1 MPDKKGSFKVGKS
14 SWQVG
19 LKIMP
24 NKQAKN
30 RKRKRRKLNKL
41 LKQKG
46 RTANQMRKKRRK

>member
-46 RTANQMRKKRRK
+46 RTANQIRKKRRK